1 MKVQKTFI
9 KSQFF
14 KRTLKGLGDYCH
26 HSDNMSVIE
35 HIAVLFVRLSELLY
49 LLPLSKDIKLS
60 ENFIYEELLIF
71 IF

>member
-14 KRTLKGLGDYCH
+14 KRTLKGLGDYCD

-49 LLPLSKDIKLS
+49 LLRLSKNIKLS
-60 ENFIYEELLIF
+60 ENFIYEELLVF